1 MTIKTVETENEG
13 LKRAFM
19 LTIPAKDIEA
29 RMNAEVKRL
38 APQVRMPG
46 FRPGKVPPN
55 LIKKMHGDALQRDAL
70 NGAVQDGVQ
79 QLLTEQNVRPALQPE
94 VELDEKYEPGKDAE
108 VRVRLEALPDV
119 PAAQIKDLN
128 LERLTVELDDKA
140 VDAQLEQ
147 LASSA
152 KTWTDAPASH
162 KAKSGDLV
170 VIDFAGKVGGKPFE
184 GGSGEDMSVELGS
197 GQLIPGFE
205 DGLAGAKAGDKR
217 EVAVTFPADYPSDQ
231 VKGKPATFDVTVKAV
246 RTATKSKVDEDFA
259 KSLGLQSLDQLRGLI
274 RDQQQ
279 QELNDLTRTHMKRQL
294 LDQLA
299 ARHDFPV
306 PQSMVEAEFQNIMN
320 QLRHEASHEEDQAAA
335 LAEIEKDAPEYRHIA
350 ERRVRLGLLLS
361 EIGAANGV
369 AVSDQEMNR
378 LIGQAASQYQ
388 GKDREAF
395 IRYIQQEPMAAA
407 QLRAPLYED
416 KVVDFLFSKADVAE
430 RKATRA
436 EIEADLE
443 SEEGHVHGPGC
454 GHEHAAPAKGK
465 KAKAAKAPEAKAP
478 AKKAEPKAKVPPQ
491 KAEAKPAT
499 KAASKAETAKKPAAA
514 KKAPAKKK

>member
-1 MTIKTVETENEG
+1 VSIKTVETENEG

-29 RMNAEVKRL
+29 RMDEEVKRL

-70 NGAVQDGVQ
+70 QNAVQDGVQ

-94 VELDEKYEPGKDAE
+94 VELDQGYEPGKDAE

-119 PAAQIKDLN
+119 PPAQIADLK
-128 LERLTVELDDKA
+128 LERLTVEVDEQA

-152 KTWTDAPASH
+152 KNWTDAPAGR
-162 KAKSGDLV
+162 KAKAGDLV
-170 VIDFAGKVGGKPFE
+170 VIDFAGKVDGAPFE
-184 GGSGEDMSVELGS
+184 GGTGEDMSVELGS

-205 DGLAGAKAGDKR
+205 DALIGAKGGDTR
-217 EVAVTFPADYPSDQ
+217 EVAVTFPDDYPSDQ
-231 VKGKPATFDVTVKAV
+231 VKGKPATFEVTVKAV
-246 RTATKSKVDEDFA
+246 KIAGESKVDEDFA

-306 PQSMVEAEFQNIMN
+306 PQSMVEGEYQNIMN
-320 QLRHEASHEEDQAAA
+320 QLRHEASHEADQAAA
-335 LAEIEKDAPEYRHIA
+335 LAEIEKDGPEYRHIA

-361 EIGAANGV
+361 EIGTANGIV
-369 AVSDQEMNR
+369 VSDQEMNR
-378 LIGQAASQYQ
+378 LIGQAASQYE

-395 IRYIQQEPMAAA
+395 IRYVQQEPMAAA

-416 KVVDFLFSKADVAE
+416 KVVDFLFSKADISE
-430 RKATRA
+430 RQATRA

-443 SEEGHVHGPGC
+443 SEEGHVHGPDC
-454 GHEHAAPAKGK
+454 GHDHAAPAKPK
-465 KAKAAKAPEAKAP
+465 KAKSAKAKADAP
-478 AKKAEPKAKVPPQ
+478 AKGPVEKASAKPKAAKPV
-491 KAEAKPAT
+491 KDGAGVKPAT
-499 KAASKAETAKKPAAA
+499 AKAKA
-514 KKAPAKKK
+514 KKAPAKKG